1 MDINS
6 ILSSAVANQT
16 QQPVSKPVAENLEK
30 QQQSEPSVVSP
41 KSNTQ
46 PETVEEL
53 TNQADQLNQQLD
65 RLGQSIAFSVDENS
79 QFSVVKVVDK
89 TTDEIIRQ
97 FPSEGS
103 LKIMKNIQS
112 YLDTVQQNGLQSKE
126 GLTGTLISEII

>member
-1 MDINS
+1 
-6 ILSSAVANQT
+6 
-16 QQPVSKPVAENLEK
+16 
-30 QQQSEPSVVSP
+30 
-41 KSNTQ
+41 
-46 PETVEEL
+46 
-53 TNQADQLNQQLD
+53 LNQQLD

>member
-1 MDINS
+1 MDISS
-6 ILSSAVANQT
+6 ILSSSVASPS
-16 QQPVSKPVAENLEK
+16 QQLASKPVDADSVK
-30 QQQSEPSVVSP
+30 QQKSEPSVVSP